1 MKVYAVFFQSE
12 DYPEPFLENIFTT
25 KELAKKYAKIERIK
39 RELRADEL
47 WIEER
52 KAIDSEIDFCYS

>member
-12 DYPEPFLENIFTT
+12 DYREPLLENIFAT
-25 KELAKKYAKIERIK
+25 KELSKKYVKIERIK

-52 KAIDSEIDFCYS
+52 KVIDSEIDFCYS